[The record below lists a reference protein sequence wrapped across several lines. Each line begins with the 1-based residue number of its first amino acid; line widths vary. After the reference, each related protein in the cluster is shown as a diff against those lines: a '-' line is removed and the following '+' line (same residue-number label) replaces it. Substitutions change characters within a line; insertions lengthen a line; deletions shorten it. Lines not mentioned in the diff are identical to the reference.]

1 MNINGSLASH
11 QTTTFRRTSPTLTES
26 TETNPQTDTFTF
38 SDTKLTGKEK
48 LQIGTIAVGGTLMG
62 AVPLLG
68 MLSNGMAATTNY
80 HGGDELGC
88 IIGTGG
94 AVSNVAASIATYNGH
109 AWAMAIPAVLGGISW
124 AGYAHGQA
132 MKS

>member
-1 MNINGSLASH
+1 MDIKGSFVSH
-11 QTTTFRRTSPTLTES
+11 QTTTFRPNAQTLSKT
-26 TETNPQTDTFTF
+26 TDTNPQNDTFTF
-38 SDTKLTGKEK
+38 SDSKLTGKEK

-68 MLSNGMAATTNY
+68 MLSNGMAASINY
-80 HGGDELGC
+80 DDGDGLGC

-94 AVSNVAASIATYNGH
+94 AISNVAASIATYNGH